1 MKRKY
6 PAKMFRI
13 SVLTNFIFHFSYL
26 FIPGIIL
33 CIIGFWAKACL
44 WIGLIL
50 LGLDLVFSIV
60 EQIRLRQSIE
70 TPSGNPEYDEIMDA
84 LCGPGGFK
92 SVKNIVDGIIEE
104 QSSVYDD
111 DDDRNTSL

>member
-13 SVLTNFIFHFSYL
+13 SVLTNFIFHFFYL

-84 LCGPGGFK
+84 LCGLGGFK

-111 DDDRNTSL
+111 DDRNTSL